1 MINVSKV
8 DFAYPKKANIF
19 SQLDLELKAG
29 KIYGLLG
36 KNGMGK
42 STLMRLLAGLH
53 HPVSGSID
61 HDDIS
66 VGQRKVSS
74 IKDIFFLSEET
85 FVSSLSVYQYINTYK
100 KLYTELDEESFYKNL
115 AYLDIDES
123 SILTQLSLGQKK
135 KFLLSFGLSCGAK
148 YLFLDEPTSHL
159 DIPSKQK
166 FRRLIADNFSPSQMI
181 IISTHHIEEISALL
195 DNIIILDKGFISL
208 DVAITEIEKKL
219 ACISNSNEVH
229 ETAIHT
235 EFQLGKYVHLIENTD
250 NIDSEISLPLLF
262 NAVTENPQ
270 VISSVFKN

>member
-1 MINVSKV
+1 MISVSKV
-8 DFAYPKKANIF
+8 DFAYPKKPSIF

-115 AYLDIDES
+115 AYLEIDES

-166 FRRLIADNFSPSQMI
+166 FRKLVADNFSPLQTI
-181 IISTHHIEEISALL
+181 IISTHHIEEISSLL
-195 DNIIILDKGFISL
+195 DNIIILDKGVISL

-219 ACISNSNEVH
+219 ACISNSNEDY
-229 ETAIHT
+229 EMAIHT
-235 EFQLGKYVHLIENTD
+235 EFQLGKYLHLIENTE
-250 NIDSEISLPLLF
+250 NIDSEIPLSLLF

-270 VISSVFKN
+270 VISSIFKN

>member
-61 HDDIS
+61 YDDIS

-235 EFQLGKYVHLIENTD
+235 EFHLGKYVHLIENTD